1 MLRPSTILGPA
12 TILGQLKST
21 TAQSHLSLPIILQ
34 FRKMSTHAKIN
45 VPGAGELNLP
55 VGLFM

>member
-1 MLRPSTILGPA
+1 MLRPAS
-12 TILGQLKST
+12 ILGQLKST
-21 TAQSHLSLPIILQ
+21 TPHSHFSRAINLQ